1 MAKPKAATM
10 TRATK
15 NGALHARQN
24 NTAGD
29 WFRVG
34 ILSATVVAPL
44 MARWNELRVAERAKA
59 LSSDLRALAVDR
71 SQDLK
76 KLAGSRI
83 EDARQQFLAT
93 KAYEKLKDKA
103 PALAKLD
110 NRKQARRAGA
120 TGWLVGAGIG
130 VILVGVV

>member
-59 LSSDLRALAVDR
+59 LSGQATKNAQRFGARADEQTRELRAQAAVRARELSELAAER
-71 SQDLK
+71 SRQWAE
-76 KLAGSRI
+76 LA
-83 EDARQQFLAT
+83 
-93 KAYEKLKDKA
+93 
-103 PALAKLD
+103 
-110 NRKQARRAGA
+110 RACS
-120 TGWLVGAGIG
+120 
-130 VILVGVV
+130 